1 MAPSHED
8 HFKRQYEAHLKHLRL
23 KGLQPKTIEAY
34 ARAIRRIG
42 AYFDY
47 RIDDLSEAQLTEY
60 FCDLL
65 ESHSW
70 SAVKLDLYG
79 LKFFYAHVL
88 RKPWVNVDL
97 VKPPKGQRLPDIV
110 TVEEA
115 QRLIEATHTLSYR
128 VFFFTLYSLGLRLG
142 EGLRL
147 TVADIDAARHRVHIR
162 DAKGN
167 KDRLVPLPEVTLE
180 LLRRF
185 WRIHRNPRLL
195 FPNRHGGL
203 RAAGAAST
211 PLDRGGVQVTLGKVV
226 AACGI
231 KKRLHLTA
239 CAIAM
244 PPT

>member
-1 MAPSHED
+1 MSSPSATGFD
-8 HFKRQYEAHLKHLRL
+8 GLYQSHLKHLKL

-34 ARAIRRIG
+34 ARAIRRAG
-42 AYFDY
+42 AYFDQ
-47 RIDDLSEAQLTEY
+47 RIDALTEAQLTDY
-60 FCDLL
+60 FTDLL
-65 ESHSW
+65 ASHSW

-79 LKFFYAHVL
+79 LKFFYTHVL
-88 RKPWVNVDL
+88 RKPWVAPDL
-97 VKPPKGQRLPDIV
+97 VKPPKAQRLPDIL

-115 QRLIEATHTLSYR
+115 QRLFQVTQVVSYR

-147 TVADIDAARHRVHIR
+147 QVGDVDAQRGRVHIR

-167 KDRLVPLPEVTLE
+167 KDRLVPLPEATLA

-185 WRIHRNPRLL
+185 WPLHRNPVLL

-203 RAAGAAST
+203 RAAARAVT
-211 PLDRGGVQVTLGKVV
+211 PLDRGGVQVTLRKV
-226 AACGI
+226 AQQCGL
-231 KKRLHLTA
+231 KKRSAPTV

-244 PPT
+244 PRT